1 MEKREVEVK
10 FYIND
15 IDSMQRRIAGMGAES
30 LGRVFEYNI
39 RYEDDDHSLIKKH
52 SLLRL
57 RQDNKAILT
66 FKSKP
71 AAASREFKIFNEL
84 EVEVSDFK
92 TMDRILTQLGL
103 QPVQR
108 YEKWRETMILDQT
121 AFFLDTM
128 PYGTFLEIEGPE
140 SDIRQYA
147 ARLNLNWYKRIILNY
162 LEIFEILRKKR
173 HLAFQDLTFENFK
186 TGDLKVGAFVDQLEA
201 GDE

>member
-10 FYIND
+10 FFLDD
-15 IDSMQRRIAGMGAES
+15 IERMQHRITGLGARSM
-30 LGRVFEYNI
+30 GRVYENNI
-39 RYEDDDHSLIKKH
+39 RYEDDGHNLIKKH

-57 RQDNKAILT
+57 RQDKKAILT

-71 AAASREFKIFNEL
+71 AAASRDFKIFNEL

-92 TMDRILTQLGL
+92 TMNQILNSVGL
-103 QPVQR
+103 QSVQR
-108 YEKWRETMILDQT
+108 YEKWRETMILGQT

-128 PYGTFLEIEGPE
+128 PYGTFLEIEGQE
-140 SDIRQYA
+140 TDIRHYA
-147 ARLNLNWYKRIILNY
+147 ARLNLSWRRRIILNY

-173 HLAFQDLTFENFK
+173 HVAFQDLTFENFES
-186 TGDLKVGAFVDQLEA
+186 GDLKVGAFVDQLEA